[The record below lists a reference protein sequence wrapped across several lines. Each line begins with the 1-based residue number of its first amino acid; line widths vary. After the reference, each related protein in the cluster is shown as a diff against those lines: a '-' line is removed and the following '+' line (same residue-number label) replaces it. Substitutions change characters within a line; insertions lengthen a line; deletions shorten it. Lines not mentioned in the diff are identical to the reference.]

1 MNDIKAML
9 EKYWRAETTLEEEKG
24 IADYFRGK
32 DVDAE
37 LAPYRSFFDY
47 VEEEKQIRPSEDF
60 EARIL
65 AHVGLAV
72 EERGVGAGM
81 EGRAPVRK
89 FNFGYAAAA
98 ALILCVSSLFLVVR
112 LSNSPGVEDAGVVTG
127 VDAGVVAAPIKDTYD
142 DPEQALAAVR
152 RALLVASVHMNEGK
166 SITQKNMHRLNTSW
180 QAATGN

>member
-1 MNDIKAML
+1 MNDIKALL

-81 EGRAPVRK
+81 GGGGAGWK
-89 FNFGYAAAA
+89 FKFWC
-98 ALILCVSSLFLVVR
+98 LCCGGLVVC
-112 LSNSPGVEDAGVVTG
+112 V
-127 VDAGVVAAPIKDTYD
+127 
-142 DPEQALAAVR
+142 
-152 RALLVASVHMNEGK
+152 
-166 SITQKNMHRLNTSW
+166 
-180 QAATGN
+180 